1 MSEFY
6 GDDNK
11 VGSPLL
17 PMIRTASLTKSANYF
32 GYRIPCMVILSIV

>member
-17 PMIRTASLTKSANYF
+17 PMIRTASLTKSAN
-32 GYRIPCMVILSIV
+32 